1 MSHTDGCPCGRSQF
15 LSLAPREMVSLDR
28 QTLEKV
34 LELIVQCIRAIKN
47 ARHCEIFLTSL
58 NHSLCEWS
66 ELELANEDEITKLQL
81 LLNYW
86 LDVVPDSLEEV
97 EDWLGESTQTLQ
109 TIFAASRLGGRND

>member
-1 MSHTDGCPCGRSQF
+1 MPKSEGCPEGRSQF

-28 QTLEKV
+28 PTLEGV
-34 LELIVQCIRAIKN
+34 LQLIVRCIGAIKN

-58 NHSLCEWS
+58 HHSLCEWS

-86 LDVVPDSLEEV
+86 LEVVPESLEEV
-97 EDWLGESTQTLQ
+97 EDSLKESTQTLQ
-109 TIFAASRLGGRND
+109 TIFVASRLGGGNG